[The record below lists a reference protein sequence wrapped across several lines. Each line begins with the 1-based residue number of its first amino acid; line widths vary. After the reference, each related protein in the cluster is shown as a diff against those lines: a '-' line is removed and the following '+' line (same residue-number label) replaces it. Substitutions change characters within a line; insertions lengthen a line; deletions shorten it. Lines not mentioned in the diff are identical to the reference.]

1 MRRGIVF
8 AFFFA
13 CFLCLPAFAESAE
26 PGSESGTVV
35 GSDSVVAGSDSGSG
49 GTESGVDT
57 VVIEQSAPLEVIAVD
72 DVAPAAIT
80 GNGYT
85 GMMGDQ
91 YRDYFS
97 AIVEKYWG
105 RDYIAFRSGQYTYT
119 LVYDA
124 DLEVN
129 GTRFTGTGKSVVIN
143 TGSYNNGDWS
153 VDWYGDDTV
162 NLSLSDVAL
171 WSNMSDYP
179 QLEGGER
186 LEKSAAIIL
195 CLTALTVF
203 TCGLLFGRV
212 RS

>member
-1 MRRGIVF
+1 MKRGILFAVVF
-8 AFFFA
+8 ACLF
-13 CFLCLPAFAESAE
+13 CLPAFAETLE
-26 PGSESGTVV
+26 PDSEPDAGMVDSGSSVGGDPAPDLDESGTDTIVF
-35 GSDSVVAGSDSGSG
+35 DQ
-49 GTESGVDT
+49 TE
-57 VVIEQSAPLEVIAVD
+57 PFEVMAID

-80 GNGYT
+80 GSGYT

-97 AIVEKYWG
+97 SVVSKYWG
-105 RDYIAFRSGQYTYT
+105 RDYVAFRSGQYTYT

-143 TGSYNNGDWS
+143 TGSYNYGDWS
-153 VDWYGDDTV
+153 IDWFGEDSV
-162 NLSLSDVAL
+162 NLSLADVAL
-171 WSNMSDYP
+171 WSNMADFP

-186 LEKSAAIIL
+186 LEKSAAVIL
-195 CLTALTVF
+195 CLSALTVF
-203 TCGLLFGRV
+203 TCGILFGRV